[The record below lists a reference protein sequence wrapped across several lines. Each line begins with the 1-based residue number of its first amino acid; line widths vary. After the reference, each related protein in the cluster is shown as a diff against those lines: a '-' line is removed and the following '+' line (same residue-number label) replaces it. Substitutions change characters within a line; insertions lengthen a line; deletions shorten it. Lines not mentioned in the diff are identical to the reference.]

1 MWVAV
6 TFEPFHCLAVDI
18 QNLPSSSAGTLEE
31 AILSFS
37 EPETLDEY
45 GTENKAA
52 EKQVRLRARLWRNL
66 AKQLLFT
73 ARCIVTVRAL
83 VQVTL
88 EDLPRVLAVQVKRF
102 VYLDG
107 QPKKLH
113 RKVSFRQ
120 KLALPSKG
128 THSGNRLAAYG
139 RAIQNCHPT

>member
-1 MWVAV
+1 M
-6 TFEPFHCLAVDI
+6 
-18 QNLPSSSAGTLEE
+18 
-31 AILSFS
+31 
-37 EPETLDEY
+37 
-45 GTENKAA
+45 
-52 EKQVRLRARLWRNL
+52 
-66 AKQLLFT
+66 
-73 ARCIVTVRAL
+73 TVRAL

-128 THSGNRLAAYG
+128 AHSAGSLIVQMCDAVPQPDVILASQPAY
-139 RAIQNCHPT
+139 